1 MGATPASTLVSQLCQ
16 LSLGTQRPRPPRQL
30 RTEFSCGLNTSSSSD
45 SADDLRSSSSSL
57 PKPPGLL
64 PPHHPLHSPFGASM
78 PVLLDQGDQAGLYI
92 KQRPLASGQ
101 PRKYG
106 RRLEFKPPM
115 TQRLQRR
122 QFPSAAD
129 SGLTNLDKSKS
140 QSASELPGLRS
151 RGRDRAAVTRSH
163 TATSNARRLYRIV
176 RPLARPRPSP
186 APATEDTERC
196 IGPEFVV
203 RSGQPVLQLDLAPG
217 KAEIQLELE
226 QQTEKIFT
234 IFIEGCMLDK

>member
-1 MGATPASTLVSQLCQ
+1 M
-16 LSLGTQRPRPPRQL
+16 LGHTVFNNHL
-30 RTEFSCGLNTSSSSD
+30 
-45 SADDLRSSSSSL
+45 
-57 PKPPGLL
+57 K
-64 PPHHPLHSPFGASM
+64 HPTYQQH
-78 PVLLDQGDQAGLYI
+78 QAGLYI

-115 TQRLQRR
+115 TQRLQHR

-186 APATEDTERC
+186 APSTEDTERC

-226 QQTEKIFT
+226 QQTEKVFT
-234 IFIEGCMLDK
+234 ILVESPY